1 MIDKRPIR
9 SYRDLRVY
17 QQSMELLG
25 PIHQLVLG
33 FPDYEKY
40 ALADQMRR
48 ASRSVPTNI
57 VEGYSRRSSA
67 KDFKH
72 FMAISM
78 GSANEMVVHIEICRQ
93 LKYCAPEPAIRY
105 AEAYEA
111 IGKQLHMLMA
121 RWKSNIQHPTSN
133 IVPACRRSIPM
144 RFTFT
149 PAQQSFRTEVQAFLH
164 DALPADW
171 EGADN
176 AIDDES
182 YAFGRQ
188 FLRKLAP
195 KHWIAPAWPKQYGGL
210 EMDLWDQVIF
220 NECMGYARAPI
231 VNTAAVGYLG
241 PTVILYGTE
250 EQKQQH
256 LPGITSGDVVWCQGY
271 SEPNSGSDLAS
282 LQTRAVQDGD
292 DFIINGQKIW
302 TSQAH
307 YADWMFVL
315 ARTDPDAPKHRGIS
329 YFLMD
334 MKTPG
339 VTVRPLINMANG
351 EGFNEVFFENVRVP
365 RSGLLGELNR
375 GWYIATTTLDF
386 ERSSIGGT
394 SQALRSLEDLTRF
407 AKTESQGNGKPLWDK
422 PTVRN
427 AIADLWI
434 DLEMAQLL
442 SYRVVS
448 MQARGLVPNYEAS
461 IIKVFTS
468 EYVQRQ
474 ARIGAGIMGLY
485 GQLWQGSPW
494 EKLRSRFAKSYV
506 TSVGSAI
513 AGGTSEIQRNII
525 AQRGLG
531 LPRQ

>member
-1 MIDKRPIR
+1 VRFAFSPEQETFR
-9 SYRDLRVY
+9 AEV
-17 QQSMELLG
+17 
-25 PIHQLVLG
+25 
-33 FPDYEKY
+33 
-40 ALADQMRR
+40 RR
-48 ASRSVPTNI
+48 
-57 VEGYSRRSSA
+57 
-67 KDFKH
+67 
-72 FMAISM
+72 
-78 GSANEMVVHIEICRQ
+78 
-93 LKYCAPEPAIRY
+93 
-105 AEAYEA
+105 
-111 IGKQLHMLMA
+111 
-121 RWKSNIQHPTSN
+121 
-133 IVPACRRSIPM
+133 
-144 RFTFT
+144 
-149 PAQQSFRTEVQAFLH
+149 FLN
-164 DALPADW
+164 DALPQDW

-182 YAFGRQ
+182 YDFGRQ
-188 FLRKLAP
+188 FLKKLAP
-195 KHWIAPAWPKQYGGL
+195 KRWIAPAWPKQYGGL
-210 EMDLWDQVIF
+210 DMSLWDQVVF
-220 NECMGYARAPI
+220 NEEMGYYRAPI

-241 PTVILYGTE
+241 PTIILYGTD

-292 DFIINGQKIW
+292 DFVINGQKIW

-315 ARTDPDAPKHRGIS
+315 ARTDADAPKHRGIS
-329 YFLMD
+329 YFLLD

-339 VTVRPLINMANG
+339 ITVRPLINMANG
-351 EGFNEVFFENVRVP
+351 EGFNEVFFENVRLP

-407 AKTESQGNGKPLWDK
+407 AKSERDAATGKAIWDRPK
-422 PTVRN
+422 VRH
-427 AIADLWI
+427 AVTDLWI
-434 DLEMAQLL
+434 DLEIARML

-448 MQARGLVPNYEAS
+448 MQSRGLVPNYEAS
-461 IIKVFTS
+461 IIKVFNS
-468 EYVQRQ
+468 EFVQRQ
-474 ARIGAGIMGLY
+474 ARVGMHIMGLY
-485 GQLWQGSPW
+485 GGLWDDSPW
-494 EKLRSRFAKSYV
+494 AKLRGRFAKSYV
-506 TSVGSAI
+506 ASVGIAI

>member
-1 MIDKRPIR
+1 
-9 SYRDLRVY
+9 
-17 QQSMELLG
+17 
-25 PIHQLVLG
+25 
-33 FPDYEKY
+33 
-40 ALADQMRR
+40 
-48 ASRSVPTNI
+48 
-57 VEGYSRRSSA
+57 
-67 KDFKH
+67 
-72 FMAISM
+72 
-78 GSANEMVVHIEICRQ
+78 
-93 LKYCAPEPAIRY
+93 
-105 AEAYEA
+105 
-111 IGKQLHMLMA
+111 
-121 RWKSNIQHPTSN
+121 
-133 IVPACRRSIPM
+133 
-144 RFTFT
+144 
-149 PAQQSFRTEVQAFLH
+149 
-164 DALPADW
+164 
-171 EGADN
+171 
-176 AIDDES
+176 
-182 YAFGRQ
+182 
-188 FLRKLAP
+188 
-195 KHWIAPAWPKQYGGL
+195 
-210 EMDLWDQVIF
+210 MDLWDQLIF

-256 LPGITSGDVVWCQGY
+256 LPGITSGEVVWCQGY

-329 YFLMD
+329 YFLLD

-339 VTVRPLINMANG
+339 ITVRPLINMANG

-407 AKTESQGNGKPLWDK
+407 AKTESQGNGKRLWDK
-422 PTVRN
+422 ASVRN

>member
-1 MIDKRPIR
+1 MK
-9 SYRDLRVY
+9 
-17 QQSMELLG
+17 
-25 PIHQLVLG
+25 
-33 FPDYEKY
+33 F
-40 ALADQMRR
+40 A
-48 ASRSVPTNI
+48 
-57 VEGYSRRSSA
+57 
-67 KDFKH
+67 
-72 FMAISM
+72 
-78 GSANEMVVHIEICRQ
+78 
-93 LKYCAPEPAIRY
+93 
-105 AEAYEA
+105 
-111 IGKQLHMLMA
+111 
-121 RWKSNIQHPTSN
+121 
-133 IVPACRRSIPM
+133 
-144 RFTFT
+144 FT
-149 PAQQSFRTEVQAFLH
+149 PEQQAFRDEVRSFLE

-176 AIDDES
+176 AIDDE
-182 YAFGRQ
+182 AHEFGRE
-188 FLRKLAP
+188 FLKKLAP
-195 KHWIAPAWPKQYGGL
+195 RRWIAPAWPTEYGGL
-210 EMDLWDQVIF
+210 DLSLWDQVIF
-220 NECMGYARAPI
+220 NEEMGYYRAPI

-241 PTVILYGTE
+241 PTIILYGTD
-250 EQKQQH
+250 EQKRQH
-256 LPGITSGDVVWCQGY
+256 LPGITSGDVIWCQGY

-292 DFIINGQKIW
+292 DFVINGQKIW

-329 YFLMD
+329 YFLLD

-386 ERSSIGGT
+386 ERSSIGGAA
-394 SQALRSLEDLTRF
+394 QQRRSLEDLTRF
-407 AKTESQGNGKPLWDK
+407 ARSERAAGSSGRIWER
-422 PTVRN
+422 PTVQH

-434 DLEMAQLL
+434 DLEVMQLL

-448 MQARGLVPNYEAS
+448 MQARGLVPNYESS
-461 IIKVFTS
+461 IIKVFAS
-468 EYVQRQ
+468 EYAQRQ
-474 ARIGAGIMGLY
+474 SRTGMGIMGLY
-485 GQLWQGSPW
+485 GGLWEGSPW
-494 EKLRSRFAKSYV
+494 ARLRGRYAKSYV
-506 TSVGSAI
+506 ASVGSTI

>member
-1 MIDKRPIR
+1 
-9 SYRDLRVY
+9 
-17 QQSMELLG
+17 
-25 PIHQLVLG
+25 
-33 FPDYEKY
+33 
-40 ALADQMRR
+40 
-48 ASRSVPTNI
+48 
-57 VEGYSRRSSA
+57 
-67 KDFKH
+67 
-72 FMAISM
+72 
-78 GSANEMVVHIEICRQ
+78 
-93 LKYCAPEPAIRY
+93 
-105 AEAYEA
+105 
-111 IGKQLHMLMA
+111 
-121 RWKSNIQHPTSN
+121 
-133 IVPACRRSIPM
+133 M
-144 RFTFT
+144 RFSFSE
-149 PAQQSFRTEVQAFLH
+149 QQTAFRAEVTAFLR

-182 YAFGRQ
+182 YEFGRR
-188 FLRKLAP
+188 FLKKLAP
-195 KHWIAPAWPKQYGGL
+195 KHWIAPAWPKKYGGL
-210 EMDLWDQVIF
+210 EMDLWDQLIF
-220 NECMGYARAPI
+220 NEEMGYARAPI

-241 PTVILYGTE
+241 PTIILYGTE
-250 EQKQQH
+250 EQKQKH

-292 DFIINGQKIW
+292 DFVINGQKIW

-329 YFLMD
+329 YFLLD

-339 VTVRPLINMANG
+339 VTVRPLINMADG

-365 RSGLLGELNR
+365 RDGLLGELNR

-394 SQALRSLEDLTRF
+394 SQALRTLEELARF
-407 AKTESQGNGKPLWDK
+407 AKTEARGAGGPPLWSQ
-422 PTVRN
+422 PRVRH
-427 AIADLWI
+427 AIADLWV
-434 DLEMAQLL
+434 DVEMARLL

-461 IIKVFTS
+461 IVKVFTS

-474 ARIGAGIMGLY
+474 ARIGVGIMGLY
-485 GQLWQGSPW
+485 GGLWEDSPW
-494 EKLRSRFAKSYV
+494 ARLRGRFAKSYV

>member
-1 MIDKRPIR
+1 
-9 SYRDLRVY
+9 
-17 QQSMELLG
+17 
-25 PIHQLVLG
+25 
-33 FPDYEKY
+33 
-40 ALADQMRR
+40 
-48 ASRSVPTNI
+48 
-57 VEGYSRRSSA
+57 
-67 KDFKH
+67 
-72 FMAISM
+72 
-78 GSANEMVVHIEICRQ
+78 
-93 LKYCAPEPAIRY
+93 
-105 AEAYEA
+105 
-111 IGKQLHMLMA
+111 
-121 RWKSNIQHPTSN
+121 
-133 IVPACRRSIPM
+133 M
-144 RFTFT
+144 RFAFT
-149 PAQQSFRTEVQAFLH
+149 PEQETFRKEVRDFLG
-164 DALPADW
+164 DVLPADW

-182 YAFGRQ
+182 YDFGRQ
-188 FLRKLAP
+188 FLKKLAP
-195 KHWIAPAWPKQYGGL
+195 KRWIAPAWPKQYGGL
-210 EMDLWDQVIF
+210 DMSLWDQVVF
-220 NECMGYARAPI
+220 NEEMGYHRAPI
-231 VNTAAVGYLG
+231 INTAAVGYLG
-241 PTVILYGTE
+241 PTIILYGTD

-292 DFIINGQKIW
+292 DFVINGQKIW

-329 YFLMD
+329 YFLLD

-339 VTVRPLINMANG
+339 ITVRPLINMANG
-351 EGFNEVFFENVRVP
+351 AGFNEVFFENVRVP

-375 GWYIATTTLDF
+375 GWYIATTTLDL

-407 AKTESQGNGKPLWDK
+407 AKSERDQATGKPIWDRPK
-422 PTVRN
+422 VRH
-427 AIADLWI
+427 AVADLWI
-434 DLEMAQLL
+434 DLEIARML

-448 MQARGLVPNYEAS
+448 MQSRGLVPNYESS

-474 ARIGAGIMGLY
+474 ARVGMHIMGLY
-485 GQLWQGSPW
+485 GGLWEGSPW
-494 EKLRSRFAKSYV
+494 SKLGARYSKSYV
-506 TSVGSAI
+506 ASVGTAI